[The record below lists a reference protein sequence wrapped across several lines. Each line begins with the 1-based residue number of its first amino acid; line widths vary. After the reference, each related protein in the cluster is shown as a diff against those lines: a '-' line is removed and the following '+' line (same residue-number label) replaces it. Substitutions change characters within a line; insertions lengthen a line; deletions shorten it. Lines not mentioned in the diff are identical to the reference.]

1 MEVRHRIA
9 HVARGTADNLG
20 SCAHMRLF
28 ILHRQQEDKA
38 DYDAEDDDDD
48 DDADDDVADDD
59 EERSIE
65 KNPTL
70 SSGAVRCDIAS
81 RMLHK

>member
-1 MEVRHRIA
+1 
-9 HVARGTADNLG
+9 
-20 SCAHMRLF
+20 MRLF

-81 RMLHK
+81 CMLRVALQTT

>member
-1 MEVRHRIA
+1 
-9 HVARGTADNLG
+9 
-20 SCAHMRLF
+20 MRLF

-48 DDADDDVADDD
+48 DDDDNDDDDHDNDADDD